1 MLYFTT
7 ESKLRR
13 VIIVDTGRSSGNVG
27 RKFEPLHS
35 KVKVKQRLD
44 IRVYVFVTV
53 IVIPGWRLIHANA
66 KRSGETSHQEL
77 SVQPLE

>member
-35 KVKVKQRLD
+35 KVKIKQRLD
-44 IRVYVFVTV
+44 ICVYVFITVT
-53 IVIPGWRLIHANA
+53 VIPGWRLIHA
-66 KRSGETSHQEL
+66 KRSGETSHPEL